1 MRPLTLFPLPAFS
14 DNYIWILHNE
24 THAWVVD
31 PGVATPVLD
40 YLALHEIQLEGI
52 IITHH
57 HGDHTGGVD
66 ELRLVTGASA
76 YGPAHEFLPKAT
88 SLLRDGDRIEMLGI
102 SFDVIGVPGHTLEHV
117 AFFSQDIPG
126 APILF
131 CGDTLFSGG
140 CGRLFEGSPAQML
153 ASLDMLAQLP
163 TQTRVCCAHEYTL
176 SNLRFAQTVEPAN
189 EYLIIYKRLCE
200 ALRANGLPTLP
211 SRLGVELRV
220 NPFLRC
226 RMESVKAS
234 VAEKIKG
241 LIDDELVFSA
251 LREWKNDFS

>member
-1 MRPLTLFPLPAFS
+1 
-14 DNYIWILHNE
+14 
-24 THAWVVD
+24 
-31 PGVATPVLD
+31 
-40 YLALHEIQLEGI
+40 
-52 IITHH
+52 
-57 HGDHTGGVD
+57 
-66 ELRLVTGASA
+66 
-76 YGPAHEFLPKAT
+76 
-88 SLLRDGDRIEMLGI
+88 
-102 SFDVIGVPGHTLEHV
+102 
-117 AFFSQDIPG
+117 
-126 APILF
+126 
-131 CGDTLFSGG
+131 
-140 CGRLFEGSPAQML
+140 ML

-189 EYLIIYKRLCE
+189 EDLIIYKRLCE

-211 SRLGVELRV
+211 SCLGVELRV